1 MWANTW
7 IAGYLRLA
15 LQLHAL
21 RRRNAQLERGLVEQA
36 RRADRLESALVDS
49 EVNLCEQQL
58 RADTLA
64 EVVRSMRS
72 HPSRGGES

>member
-1 MWANTW
+1 MWADTW
-7 IAGYLRLA
+7 IAGYLRIA
-15 LQLHAL
+15 LQLRSL
-21 RRRNAQLERGLVEQA
+21 RRRNAELERRLVEQA

-49 EVNLCEQQL
+49 EVNYCEQQL